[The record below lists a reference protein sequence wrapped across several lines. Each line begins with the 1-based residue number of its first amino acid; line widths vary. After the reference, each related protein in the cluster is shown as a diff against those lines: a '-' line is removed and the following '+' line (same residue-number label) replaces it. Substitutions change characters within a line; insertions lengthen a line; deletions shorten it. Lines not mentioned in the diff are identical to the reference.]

1 MPSRPLS
8 TVLLLVATAVAGR
21 GATASEIPFY
31 VAGGI
36 GMFSGD
42 LRELTDNQ
50 GYVAALGWGDK
61 VRSLIGAP
69 SLDLTWG
76 HADGQ
81 GNSFDSVSVMYSERI
96 PLAQAVYV
104 GAGVGSF
111 WNRLK
116 VQGQKEESW
125 TIGVRGSAGLS
136 LGGLS
141 SLAPFIEAT
150 WFYPL
155 EKVGGARADY
165 IAIVAGFWF

>member
-1 MPSRPLS
+1 MTTRLLA
-8 TVLLLVATAVAGR
+8 TIVLVSAAASGQAV
-21 GATASEIPFY
+21 ASEIPFY